1 MARRRFATIDIGTN
15 TILLL
20 VVDLEENGAFR
31 VVTDRAE
38 IARLGEGVDRTRA
51 LSAAGMERGLEVLR
65 EYVHTCRTLGAKQ
78 ITAIGTSALRDALN
92 AKNFAA
98 RLRTELKLELRVLS
112 GAEEAAYSY
121 LAVQKGLQ
129 LDAKEM
135 LVVDV
140 GGGSTE
146 FIWAKDGRLHGWA
159 SLDVGSVRLTERYLS
174 SDPPT
179 ADECGRLTQA
189 VDESLNKL
197 PADWSGK
204 ISSRVL
210 RQTQGDEPGRTDRGE
225 PSRTA
230 RGEPSRTARGEPS
243 RTIMVGIAGTF
254 TTLAA
259 VQKGLLHY
267 SHSEVHGSRLS
278 HAEVERQ
285 IELYR
290 AKTVAARKEIAGLE
304 PKRADVILAGTILI
318 ERIMRLFNIGAAI
331 VSDQGIRYGLL
342 YEKITK
348 KRPAIGR
355 QRSDS

>member
-1 MARRRFATIDIGTN
+1 MSSPFATIDVGTN

-51 LSAAGMERGLEVLR
+51 LSEAGMERGLEVLR

-78 ITAIGTSALRDALN
+78 IMAIGTSALRDALN
-92 AKNFAA
+92 AKSFAA
-98 RLRTELKLELRVLS
+98 RLRSELKLELRVLS

-135 LVVDV
+135 MVVDV

-159 SLDVGSVRLTERYLS
+159 SLDVGSVRLTERYLL

-179 ADECGRLTQA
+179 ADECERLTQA
-189 VDESLNKL
+189 VDESLSKL
-197 PADWSGK
+197 PADWRVK
-204 ISSRVL
+204 ISSPVP
-210 RQTQGDEPGRTDRGE
+210 RQTQDGE
-225 PSRTA
+225 PS
-230 RGEPSRTARGEPS
+230 G
-243 RTIMVGIAGTF
+243 TIMIGIAGTF

-259 VQKGLLHY
+259 VQKGLRHY

-285 IELYR
+285 VELYR
-290 AKTVAARKEIAGLE
+290 ARTVAARKEIAGLE
-304 PKRADVILAGTILI
+304 PKRADVILAGAILI
-318 ERIMRLFNIGAAI
+318 ERIMRRFDIGEAI

-342 YEKITK
+342 YEMIAK
-348 KRPAIGR
+348 KRPAAGY
-355 QRSDS
+355 

>member
-230 RGEPSRTARGEPS
+230 RGEPSRT
-243 RTIMVGIAGTF
+243 IMVGIAGTF